1 MIHTMTDTI
10 IRFFDACQPFG
21 YPLLAC
27 SVILIAAILYHL
39 VFTGAGRQLA
49 VMRGAYYSAE
59 RKGTPPEEA
68 LAMVCRAVSGRRAD
82 GPLVRE
88 ALYVLEHCGEAGL
101 AARVESRL
109 RLYIDSQR
117 AGMATISVITNI
129 APMLGILGTAW
140 GLVEI
145 FGVFGGAGA
154 EGGIAMG
161 ISTALYTT
169 IFGLAIAVPGMIA
182 LTCFERGLE
191 RRAAQVD
198 AFFSDLL
205 ARVGK

>member
-1 MIHTMTDTI
+1 MLDTI
-10 IRFFDACQPFG
+10 TRFFDACHPFG

-27 SVILIAAILYHL
+27 SVILVAAILYHL
-39 VFTGAGRQLA
+39 IFTGSGGLLRRLN
-49 VMRGAYYSAE
+49 
-59 RKGTPPEEA
+59 EA
-68 LAMVCRAVSGRRAD
+68 LAGAQGEEEAAQVLAGCCAGLSA
-82 GPLVRE
+82 PLAREVRF
-88 ALYVLEHCGEAGL
+88 LLSHRGEAGL
-101 AARVESRL
+101 AAQVEARL
-109 RLYIDSQR
+109 RLYVDSQR

-169 IFGLAIAVPGMIA
+169 IFGLAIAVPGIIA

-191 RRAAQVD
+191 RQAARTD
-198 AFFSDLL
+198 ALFTELL
-205 ARVGK
+205 TRFDH